1 MRFTIAI
8 APNIVSKL
16 RERNFKRKGNVF
28 LRIMGDG
35 VLQCVFAS
43 REPFPTSTM
52 YDSLSISV
60 RSIYE
65 PEVFGD
71 VGIYRGALT
80 YPYSLTDFNLEKEC
94 ARSTDD
100 LLVRCCLPMLD
111 DTISQ
116 DRFCKLIYSLDMACY
131 NQVRWYMEML
141 MIPAFMRLGK
151 DKHALDCCNRVLL
164 QNGSLPHVAH
174 MKKLLLQN
182 DPCEIKQFLTQT
194 RMRNM
199 EIYNQLRFR
208 K

>member
-1 MRFTIAI
+1 MRLTTAI
-8 APNIVSKL
+8 APNIVRKL

-43 REPFPTSTM
+43 KEPFPTSTTN
-52 YDSLSISV
+52 DFLSISV

-80 YPYSLTDFNLEKEC
+80 YPYSLTDFNLEKKPTG
-94 ARSTDD
+94 STEE
-100 LLVRCCLPMLD
+100 LLIRYCLPKLD

-116 DRFCKLIYSLDMACY
+116 DRFCNLLYSLDMACY

-151 DKHALDCCNRVLL
+151 NECALECCDHVLL
-164 QNGSLPHVAH
+164 QNSSLPHVTH

-182 DPCEIKQFLTQT
+182 DAREIKQFLTQT
-194 RMRNM
+194 RIRNM
-199 EIYNQLRFR
+199 EIYNQLGLR